1 MSSESVGSC
10 GDGEGGRGGGGKRE
24 GNYENAPEERGKS
37 PRGSREA
44 GEGGPGPSDRR
55 AGIDGRDFPEVAC
68 ACGRGTCAVLVSRT
82 ERNPGRPFYRC
93 PAKSASE
100 RCKFFLWCDMAG
112 PNQQNAH
119 NSSPAKPYQR
129 RGIDSPVKPVAKS
142 PTKHVQLNGP
152 AKPTTPICSCGAGR
166 CSILMMQN
174 GVNSGRKYYACAI
187 KKGQGACNHFQ
198 WLDEIAGKPPETGNA
213 DLNELKLKLASSD
226 PVLQDNKNIG
236 ENKAPKMNCNGE
248 AHEIDDA
255 ALMQLPLDEPPVLR
269 SPPVS
274 PKRQPQASDEIR
286 TSPMKR
292 LSLHDG
298 TPPVSPK
305 RQHQASDEIRTSPM
319 KRLSLHDGVPSVPGI
334 GKCYRCGREG
344 HWMAE
349 CASPAVSPCFQCG
362 KPGHWKKDCPEFR

>member
-1 MSSESVGSC
+1 MTRICFLLYIPSKFLLWTRSAVFGVLSWRDSDVAIVIAHLLSVLRHRFFASNISS
-10 GDGEGGRGGGGKRE
+10 
-24 GNYENAPEERGKS
+24 
-37 PRGSREA
+37 
-44 GEGGPGPSDRR
+44 
-55 AGIDGRDFPEVAC
+55 
-68 ACGRGTCAVLVSRT
+68 
-82 ERNPGRPFYRC
+82 
-93 PAKSASE
+93 
-100 RCKFFLWCDMAG
+100 FL
-112 PNQQNAH
+112 PVT
-119 NSSPAKPYQR
+119 KPKLGYWLFSFQ
-129 RGIDSPVKPVAKS
+129 
-142 PTKHVQLNGP
+142 
-152 AKPTTPICSCGAGR
+152 
-166 CSILMMQN
+166 
-174 GVNSGRKYYACAI
+174 
-187 KKGQGACNHFQ
+187 GQGACNHFQ

-298 TPPVSPK
+298 
-305 RQHQASDEIRTSPM
+305 
-319 KRLSLHDGVPSVPGI
+319 VPSVPGI
-334 GKCYRCGREG
+334 GKCYRCGRKG

-349 CASPAVSPCFQCG
+349 CALPAVSPCFKCG
-362 KPGHWKKDCPEFR
+362 KPGHWMKDCPKFRWLWSSASFALSLLSKKHSVHAISG